1 MAHSNEQSLKQ
12 VINEL
17 LSAYK
22 LDKKLYQIKLIN
34 SWETVMGKAIAK
46 HTTEIFIQKKT
57 LFVKLDSAA
66 LKQELSYSKTKLIQI
81 LNEEAKHEV
90 IDEILFM

>member
-22 LDKKLYQIKLIN
+22 LDKKLYQVKLIN
-34 SWETVMGKAIAK
+34 SWETVMGKTIAK

-57 LFVKLDSAA
+57 LFVKLDSSITSCFA
-66 LKQELSYSKTKLIQI
+66 SSFSI
-81 LNEEAKHEV
+81 
-90 IDEILFM
+90 